1 MMYNTQ
7 LKIFLFLLLGLC
19 NTVTITAIAKNDTT
33 RVYFKL
39 DNPDLEQSAAQK
51 VDSLLYHDIINASQQ
66 ILIVGYADHL
76 GSNAYNDTL
85 SAKRANN
92 VKTYLQQMGIPATN
106 ITLCQGKGEV
116 PRDVELPDGYAA
128 DRRVDIVYL
137 SSTKKI
143 LTAKTPAIK
152 KETAEKLIESKDAVT
167 LNTTTPLN
175 PETVTTGQLFVLDRI
190 FFHTGRQAIVK
201 ESLPELEYLFRI
213 LSENPTLT
221 VRIEGHVCCVP
232 PSLDA
237 LDIDTGE
244 IALSVNRARYI
255 CAYLIKKGI
264 EKERLSY
271 IGYGKSRPLSKTEYT
286 MEEQDLN
293 KRVEMRVMKR

>member
-1 MMYNTQ
+1 MMYNTH
-7 LKIFLFLLLGLC
+7 LKILSLIIFGLC
-19 NTVTITAIAKNDTT
+19 KTIMATASNDTT
-33 RVYFKL
+33 CVYFKL
-39 DNPDLEQSAAQK
+39 DNPELEKQATQK
-51 VDSLLYHDIINASQQ
+51 IDSLLYNDIINAGQQ

-92 VKTYLQQMGIPATN
+92 VKAYLQEMGIPATN

-116 PRDVELPDGYAA
+116 PRDVELPDGYVA

-137 SSTKKI
+137 SSAKKTI
-143 LTAKTPAIK
+143 IAKTPVRK
-152 KETAEKLIESKDAVT
+152 KETAIQPLESKDALV
-167 LNTTTPLN
+167 LNTNTPFN
-175 PETVTTGQLFVLDRI
+175 PEAINTGQLFVLNRI

-201 ESLPELEYLFRI
+201 ESLPELEYLYRI
-213 LSENPTLT
+213 LSENPSLV

-232 PSLDA
+232 PILDA
-237 LDIDTGE
+237 LDLDTGE